1 MRWSGCVVLRPLPP
15 PLFFLCPPLHL
26 NSQRQRGRGRGGL
39 QHTHQHWWI
48 CTSFGSKCA
57 ISILVHRWGDGFTS
71 EPQPTN
77 TTCISTMTTAYDTRI
92 HIEISMPCVISK
104 HTVDLATIATQ
115 TTYLREMGISVI
127 ILGDA
132 QVQLWHINQHATALM
147 KMFSSTLKTT
157 KSQSLFSNQVHI
169 VTRGV
174 TRATDTPPTPETQAV
189 CRLVDEVCRS
199 VGCGLRVVAQHDN
212 SGQIWLGRR
221 GYMDQSRLEPLF
233 RHIYGTGSPRY
244 TSHAQTHTHP

>member
-1 MRWSGCVVLRPLPP
+1 MRWSGCVVLRP
-15 PLFFLCPPLHL
+15 FCPPSTLTVRERETEGEVGSNTPNNIGGFVLVFVVNVLYRYPFTGGGRIHSR
-26 NSQRQRGRGRGGL
+26 NHSQHITL
-39 QHTHQHWWI
+39 QNIT
-48 CTSFGSKCA
+48 CT
-57 ISILVHRWGDGFTS
+57 
-71 EPQPTN
+71 
-77 TTCISTMTTAYDTRI
+77 STMTTAYDTHI
-92 HIEISMPCVISK
+92 HIEISMPCVISQDN
-104 HTVDLATIATQ
+104 VDLATIATQ

-174 TRATDTPPTPETQAV
+174 TRATDTTPTPETQAV

-221 GYMDQSRLEPLF
+221 GYMDQNRLEPLF

-244 TSHAQTHTHP
+244 TSHAQTRTHT